1 MQTVSLLFVLV
12 KSIFAVTVRPTQGF
26 ASLRPKPVTLA
37 PFMTL
42 GRWDCP
48 FDMIG
53 ILRGYSL
60 PALRFCAAAATTE
73 FFRARLPQ
81 YLR

>member
-12 KSIFAVTVRPTQGF
+12 KSIFAKTVRPTQGF

-42 GRWDCP
+42 GRWGLSVRRDRHIAWI
-48 FDMIG
+48 FASG
-53 ILRGYSL
+53 AAVLR
-60 PALRFCAAAATTE
+60 RRRNDRI
-73 FFRARLPQ
+73 FFEHVFLS
-81 YLR
+81 